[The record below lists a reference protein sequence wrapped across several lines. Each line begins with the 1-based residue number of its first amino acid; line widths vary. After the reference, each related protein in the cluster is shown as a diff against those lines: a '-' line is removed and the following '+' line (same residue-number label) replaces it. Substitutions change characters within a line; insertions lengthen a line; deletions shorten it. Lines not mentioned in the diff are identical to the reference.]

1 MKTMLFIV
9 LIFTFINTA
18 ALIFVFLW
26 LKNLDDLH
34 TKSVN
39 DILEMA
45 KLFKQDSG
53 SWRAAIN
60 IHSTQIA
67 RLEHQVY
74 KEEKDE

>member
-9 LIFTFINTA
+9 LVFTFINTA

-39 DILEMA
+39 DTLEMA

>member
-9 LIFTFINTA
+9 LVFTFINTA

-39 DILEMA
+39 DTLEMA

-74 KEEKDE
+74 KEEENE